1 MKKKILI
8 ILGVIV
14 IVGVAV
20 GFYLYQNSDSPS
32 VGINDSIVNE
42 DGKEG
47 SASTN
52 LDSDKVLVVYFSHGG
67 NTQKLAKEISNQVGG
82 DFRRI
87 EPVNAYPGGDELYDY
102 TEQEQADDARPE
114 IQDLNIDMSKYDTV
128 FIGYPIWWY
137 TYPQVIL
144 TFFDNYDLTG
154 KTIVPFVTHGGSGMS
169 GTEDDMREYL
179 SDKDV
184 TVLDGLAVS
193 RNDIEEDQ
201 SQTVTNWLEELGF
214 IK

>member
-14 IVGVAV
+14 IVGAAV

-67 NTQKLAKEISNQVGG
+67 NTQKLAKEISDQVGG

-87 EPVNAYPGGDELYDY
+87 EPVNAYPGGNELYDY

-144 TFFDNYDLTG
+144 TFFDNHDLTG

>member
-1 MKKKILI
+1 MKKRILI

-14 IVGVAV
+14 IVGAAV

-67 NTQKLAKEISNQVGG
+67 NTQKLAKEISDQVGG

-87 EPVNAYPGGDELYDY
+87 EPVNAYPEGDELYDY

-144 TFFDNYDLTG
+144 TFFNNYDLTG
-154 KTIVPFVTHGGSGMS
+154 KTIAPFVTHGGSGMS

-201 SQTVTNWLEELGF
+201 SQTVTNWLEELDF

>member
-20 GFYLYQNSDSPS
+20 GFYLYQNSDSLS

-67 NTQKLAKEISNQVGG
+67 NTQKLAKEISDQVGG

-87 EPVNAYPGGDELYDY
+87 EPVNAYPEGDELYDY

-154 KTIVPFVTHGGSGMS
+154 KTIAPFVTHGGSGMS

>member
-14 IVGVAV
+14 IVGAAV

-67 NTQKLAKEISNQVGG
+67 NTQKLAKEISDQVGG

-87 EPVNAYPGGDELYDY
+87 EPVNAYPGGNELYDY

-114 IQDLNIDMSKYDTV
+114 IQDLNINMSKYDTV

>member
-67 NTQKLAKEISNQVGG
+67 NTQKLAKEISDQVGG

-154 KTIVPFVTHGGSGMS
+154 KTIVPCVTHGGSGMS

>member
-14 IVGVAV
+14 IVGAAV

-67 NTQKLAKEISNQVGG
+67 NTQKLAKEISDQVGG

-87 EPVNAYPGGDELYDY
+87 EPVNAYPEGDELYDY

-184 TVLDGLAVS
+184 TVLDSLAVS

>member
-14 IVGVAV
+14 IVGAAV

-47 SASTN
+47 SVSTN

-67 NTQKLAKEISNQVGG
+67 NTQKLAKEISDQVGG

-87 EPVNAYPGGDELYDY
+87 EPVNAYPEGDELYDY

-154 KTIVPFVTHGGSGMS
+154 KTIAPFVTHGGSGMS

-184 TVLDGLAVS
+184 TVLDGLTVS

>member
-14 IVGVAV
+14 IVGAAV

-67 NTQKLAKEISNQVGG
+67 NTQKLAKEISDQVGG

-87 EPVNAYPGGDELYDY
+87 EPVNAYPEGDELYDY

-154 KTIVPFVTHGGSGMS
+154 KTIAPFVTHGGSGMS

-201 SQTVTNWLEELGF
+201 SQTVTNWLEKLGF

>member
-14 IVGVAV
+14 IVGAAV

-67 NTQKLAKEISNQVGG
+67 NTQKLAKEISDQVGG

-128 FIGYPIWWY
+128 FIGYPI
-137 TYPQVIL
+137 
-144 TFFDNYDLTG
+144 
-154 KTIVPFVTHGGSGMS
+154 
-169 GTEDDMREYL
+169 
-179 SDKDV
+179 
-184 TVLDGLAVS
+184 
-193 RNDIEEDQ
+193 
-201 SQTVTNWLEELGF
+201 
-214 IK
+214 

>member
-67 NTQKLAKEISNQVGG
+67 NTKKLAKEISDQVGG

>member
-14 IVGVAV
+14 IVGAAV

-52 LDSDKVLVVYFSHGG
+52 LDSDKVLVVYLTHGG
-67 NTQKLAKEISNQVGG
+67 NTQKLAKEISDQVGG

-87 EPVNAYPGGDELYDY
+87 VPVNAYPGGDELYDY

>member
-14 IVGVAV
+14 IVGAAV

-67 NTQKLAKEISNQVGG
+67 NTQKLAKEVFDQVGG

-87 EPVNAYPGGDELYDY
+87 EPTTPYPEGDELYDY
-102 TEQEQADDARPE
+102 TKAEQDNDERPE
-114 IQDLNIDMSKYDTV
+114 FKDLNIDMSQYDTV

-137 TYPQVIL
+137 TYPQIIL
-144 TFFDNYDLTG
+144 SFFDEYDLSN
-154 KTIVPFVTHGGSGMS
+154 KTIVPFVTHGGSSMS
-169 GTEDDMREYL
+169 GTEEDMRNYL
-179 SDKDV
+179 ADKNV

-193 RNDIEEDQ
+193 RDDIEEDQ
-201 SQTVTNWLEELGF
+201 SETVSNWLSELGF
-214 IK
+214 LN

>member
-14 IVGVAV
+14 IVGAAV

-67 NTQKLAKEISNQVGG
+67 NTQKLAKEVFDQVGG

-87 EPVNAYPGGDELYDY
+87 EPTTPYPEGDELYDY
-102 TEQEQADDARPE
+102 TKAEQDNDERPE
-114 IQDLNIDMSKYDTV
+114 FKDLNIDMSQYDTV

-137 TYPQVIL
+137 TYPQIIL
-144 TFFDNYDLTG
+144 SFFDEYDLSN
-154 KTIVPFVTHGGSGMS
+154 KTIVPFVTNGGSSMS
-169 GTEDDMREYL
+169 GTEEDMRNYL
-179 SDKDV
+179 ADKNV

-193 RNDIEEDQ
+193 RDDIEEDQ
-201 SQTVTNWLEELGF
+201 SETVSNWLSELGF
-214 IK
+214 LN

>member
-14 IVGVAV
+14 IVGAAV

-42 DGKEG
+42 DEKEG

-67 NTQKLAKEISNQVGG
+67 NTQKLAKEISDQVGG

-87 EPVNAYPGGDELYDY
+87 EPVNAYPEGDELYDY

-154 KTIVPFVTHGGSGMS
+154 KTIAPFVTHGGSGMS

>member
-14 IVGVAV
+14 IVGAAV

-67 NTQKLAKEISNQVGG
+67 NTQKLAKEISDQVGG

-87 EPVNAYPGGDELYDY
+87 EPVNAYPEGDELYDY

-144 TFFDNYDLTG
+144 TFFDNYDFTG

>member
-14 IVGVAV
+14 IVGAAV

-67 NTQKLAKEISNQVGG
+67 NTQKLAKEVFNQVGG

-87 EPVNAYPGGDELYDY
+87 EPTTPYPEGDELYDY
-102 TEQEQADDARPE
+102 TKAEQDNDERPE
-114 IQDLNIDMSKYDTV
+114 FKDLNIDMSQYDTV

-137 TYPQVIL
+137 TYPQIIL
-144 TFFDNYDLTG
+144 SFFDEYDLSN
-154 KTIVPFVTHGGSGMS
+154 KTIVPFVTHGGSSMS
-169 GTEDDMREYL
+169 GTEEDMRNYL
-179 SDKDV
+179 ADKNV

-193 RNDIEEDQ
+193 RDDIEEDQ
-201 SQTVTNWLEELGF
+201 SETVSNWLSELGF
-214 IK
+214 LN

>member
-67 NTQKLAKEISNQVGG
+67 NTQKLAKEISDQVGG

-87 EPVNAYPGGDELYDY
+87 EPVNAYPGGNELYDY

-114 IQDLNIDMSKYDTV
+114 IQDLNIDMSKYDIV

>member
-14 IVGVAV
+14 IVGAAV

-67 NTQKLAKEISNQVGG
+67 NTQKLAKEISDQVGG

-87 EPVNAYPGGDELYDY
+87 EPVNAYPEGDELYDY

-144 TFFDNYDLTG
+144 TFFGNYDLTG